1 MVDNACNVHTH
12 LQCTV
17 YISVYSCSPL
27 PSDGI
32 ILRPCPKDSEG
43 EHGSIGGGVGVG
55 VSSSMLGGASIHD
68 ESFEDEFS
76 DMEGSVTDGNAG
88 IVSMSM
94 YVHVFVSLPPPSCK
108 IYQQYIIL

>member
-1 MVDNACNVHTH
+1 M
-12 LQCTV
+12 QCT
-17 YISVYSCSPL
+17 YIVHVANSVSMYLCTYMYSYSPL

-43 EHGSIGGGVGVG
+43 EQGTIGGGVGVG

-88 IVSMSM
+88 ILCAWCTCM
-94 YVHVFVSLPPPSCK
+94 
-108 IYQQYIIL
+108 

>member
-1 MVDNACNVHTH
+1 MYMN
-12 LQCTV
+12 
-17 YISVYSCSPL
+17 SCSPL

-43 EHGSIGGGVGVG
+43 DQGSTAEGMGVG

-76 DMEGSVTDGNAG
+76 DMEGSESITDGNTG
-88 IVSMSM
+88 I
-94 YVHVFVSLPPPSCK
+94 HVTLITVC
-108 IYQQYIIL
+108 INYCTCTIVIV